1 MAGNC
6 GPGESVQLK
15 QRKKLKRHRYNH
27 QNDLKTLN
35 SSFEGYNFV
44 NVYFVRAKRDIME
57 IIILLEVI
65 KILTHRIF
73 IVYASKF

>member
-15 QRKKLKRHRYNH
+15 QRKKLKRHRYKH

-44 NVYFVRAKRDIME
+44 NVYFIRAKRDIME

-65 KILTHRIF
+65 KILIQRIF
-73 IVYASKF
+73 YCLCY

>member
-6 GPGESVQLK
+6 GSGESVQFK
-15 QRKKLKRHRYNH
+15 QRKKLKRHRYEH

-44 NVYFVRAKRDIME
+44 NVYFIKAKRDIME
-57 IIILLEVI
+57 IILLLEVI
-65 KILTHRIF
+65 KILIHRIF
-73 IVYASKF
+73 TVYATKF